1 MKMAPLGRKGLHD
14 LIINRLGLAILRGEL
29 VTGNSEICS
38 ELLLCRT
45 LQVSRTALR
54 EAIKVLASKGLVE
67 LRPKVGVRVR
77 PRSEWRLLDPDLLAW
92 QSEAGVDEHFIRNL
106 CEVRLV
112 VETAAAE
119 LAATRATAEERDR
132 LQQHY
137 DEMERNVRD
146 KAVYDRVDIDFHEAI
161 FAGCHNE
168 LLQQMSATISTAL
181 RAQNRS
187 GSDEDVE
194 ASLLLHKEIAK
205 SICQRKQTAA
215 RAAMEN
221 LIRHTADVFY
231 QAFHPGSSDGWRMG
245 DLTARLEEGDERLER
260 SARRRA
266 MLDDAD
272 TQDTVEGLPF
282 IGGRIDVGLCEID
295 VAERTTVLEVRLY
308 RAAGVESEDVG
319 SSARQRFGEATHSAT
334 RLENAFALHSP
345 GPLGFGEQA
354 PFAHVPPLSS
364 RIELRRGK
372 QRPLIAEGSGVV
384 LSVAETRDA
393 T

>member
-137 DEMERNVRD
+137 DEMERNV
-146 KAVYDRVDIDFHEAI
+146 
-161 FAGCHNE
+161 
-168 LLQQMSATISTAL
+168 
-181 RAQNRS
+181 
-187 GSDEDVE
+187 
-194 ASLLLHKEIAK
+194 
-205 SICQRKQTAA
+205 
-215 RAAMEN
+215 
-221 LIRHTADVFY
+221 
-231 QAFHPGSSDGWRMG
+231 
-245 DLTARLEEGDERLER
+245 
-260 SARRRA
+260 
-266 MLDDAD
+266 
-272 TQDTVEGLPF
+272 
-282 IGGRIDVGLCEID
+282 
-295 VAERTTVLEVRLY
+295 
-308 RAAGVESEDVG
+308 
-319 SSARQRFGEATHSAT
+319 
-334 RLENAFALHSP
+334 
-345 GPLGFGEQA
+345 
-354 PFAHVPPLSS
+354 
-364 RIELRRGK
+364 
-372 QRPLIAEGSGVV
+372 
-384 LSVAETRDA
+384 
-393 T
+393 